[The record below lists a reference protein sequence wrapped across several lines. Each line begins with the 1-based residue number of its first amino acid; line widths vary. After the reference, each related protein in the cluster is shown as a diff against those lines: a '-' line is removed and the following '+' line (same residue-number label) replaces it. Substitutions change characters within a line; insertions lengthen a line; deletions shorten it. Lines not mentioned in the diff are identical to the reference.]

1 MELTSPSGCNSMM
14 QVDLSG
20 SVVIVTGGA
29 GGIGTGIVESFES
42 AGASVVVH
50 YNTTKPTAVGPKSI
64 AVQLDLTDQNSH
76 NTLIEFA
83 MEKFGRVDALINN
96 AAVQPHALFIE
107 MTDSQWD
114 EMINVNLT
122 VSHHLTQTFAK
133 TAIKQKSMGSVVN
146 ISSIEGTQPAFG
158 HGHYGVSKAAML
170 MHTKVAAQELGAH
183 GIRVNAVSPGLI
195 SRPGIEDAWPEG
207 VGRWLKRAPLGRMG
221 TPKDV
226 GDACVFLCS
235 PLAQWIT
242 GTNLI
247 VDGGMSAMSTW

>member
-1 MELTSPSGCNSMM
+1 M
-14 QVDLSG
+14 QIDLSG
-20 SVVIVTGGA
+20 LVVIVTGAA
-29 GGIGTGIVESFES
+29 GGIGTGIVESFET
-42 AGASVVVH
+42 AGASVVLH
-50 YNTTKPTAVGPKSI
+50 HNKTKPAAVGPKSI
-64 AVQLDLTDQNSH
+64 AVQLDLTDENSP
-76 NTLIEFA
+76 NELIASA
-83 MEKFGRVDALINN
+83 MAKFGRIDALINN

-122 VSHHLTQTFAK
+122 VSHQLTQTFAK

>member
-1 MELTSPSGCNSMM
+1 L
-14 QVDLSG
+14 
-20 SVVIVTGGA
+20 
-29 GGIGTGIVESFES
+29 
-42 AGASVVVH
+42 
-50 YNTTKPTAVGPKSI
+50 I
-64 AVQLDLTDQNSH
+64 A
-76 NTLIEFA
+76 FA
-83 MEKFGRVDALINN
+83 MEKFGRIDALINN
-96 AAVQPHALFIE
+96 AAIQPHSLFIE
-107 MTDSQWD
+107 MTDSQWN

-122 VSHHLTQTFAK
+122 VSHQLTQTFAK
-133 TAIKQKSMGSVVN
+133 TAIKQKSTGSVVN

-195 SRPGIEDAWPEG
+195 GRPGIEDAWPEG
-207 VGRWLKRAPLGRMG
+207 VERWLKRAPLSRMG
-221 TPKDV
+221 TPRDV

-242 GTNLI
+242 GNNLI

>member
-1 MELTSPSGCNSMM
+1 M
-14 QVDLSG
+14 
-20 SVVIVTGGA
+20 
-29 GGIGTGIVESFES
+29 
-42 AGASVVVH
+42 H
-50 YNTTKPTAVGPKSI
+50 YNTTKPTAIGPKSI
-64 AVQLDLTDQNSH
+64 AVQLDLTDENSH
-76 NTLIEFA
+76 QTLIEFA
-83 MEKFGRVDALINN
+83 MEKFGKVDALINN

-107 MTDSQWD
+107 MTDSQWN

-122 VSHHLTQTFAK
+122 VSHQLTQTFAK
-133 TAIKQKSMGSVVN
+133 TAIEQKSMGSVVN

>member
-1 MELTSPSGCNSMM
+1 
-14 QVDLSG
+14 VKIDLSEF
-20 SVVIVTGGA
+20 VVIVTGAA
-29 GGIGTGIVESFES
+29 GGIGSGIVESFER
-42 AGASVVVH
+42 AGASVVAH
-50 YNTTKPTAVGPKSI
+50 YNTSKPVSIGPKSI
-64 AVQLDLTDQNSH
+64 EVQLDLTKENSPIALV
-76 NTLIEFA
+76 NTA
-83 MEKFGRVDALINN
+83 MSKFGRIDALINN
-96 AAVQPHALFIE
+96 AAIQPHALFTA
-107 MTDSQWD
+107 MTDGEWD
-114 EMINVNLT
+114 EMLDVNLT
-122 VSHHLTQTFAK
+122 AAHRLTKSFSAN
-133 TAIKQKSMGSVVN
+133 AIDQETPGSVVN

-170 MHTKVAAQELGAH
+170 MHTKVAAQELGRF

-221 TPKDV
+221 TPRDV

-242 GTNLI
+242 GANLI

>member
-1 MELTSPSGCNSMM
+1 
-14 QVDLSG
+14 
-20 SVVIVTGGA
+20 
-29 GGIGTGIVESFES
+29 
-42 AGASVVVH
+42 
-50 YNTTKPTAVGPKSI
+50 
-64 AVQLDLTDQNSH
+64 
-76 NTLIEFA
+76 
-83 MEKFGRVDALINN
+83 
-96 AAVQPHALFIE
+96 

-122 VSHHLTQTFAK
+122 VSHQLTQTFAK
-133 TAIKQKSMGSVVN
+133 TAIKQKSTGSVVN